1 MELDPVQFAGI
12 LYWFSWHSSASNTG
26 SEINLLISFIVS
38 FSMVNLECTS
48 YQMFDVLWVEGP
60 TLQLYDKVVPG

>member
-38 FSMVNLECTS
+38 FSMVNLECIS
-48 YQMFDVLWVEGP
+48 YQMFDVL
-60 TLQLYDKVVPG
+60 LS